1 MPLPTPPTMLLAAGG
16 LAMVSGPFLRFR
28 LSGFWRWYFFL
39 SLLIAACGIFMDPQ
53 TSTPSLETLNVNR
66 VWINDTLAIW
76 EQWVVLTFGLFSGVA
91 LFESTSKIDDRSKV
105 YGFLLFGIAGLLL
118 AARSN
123 DFLNLGLSLEMTS
136 LATAALR
143 RVTNSRAGSERLPMS
158 SAGSSQSVDR
168 PQIEFDLLPSALLWL
183 GIALL
188 TNCVATTH
196 FDAVRLVLLDAY
208 DPGDTEN
215 SIGTPSKLLLLAI
228 GMIVFSLVARMGLGP
243 FQLGFSSYIHRSS
256 FRSYGL
262 TVLVG
267 PLIGSMVMARLC
279 GRVFVG
285 IGQPLDVL
293 LSVMCLASFASSS
306 IMAVRG
312 FSADVKAIPKW
323 VTSLVLLQSAWMG
336 VGLMAVTMELQYP
349 EARWGAFLEQNE
361 TLGLVVLSQFTGLFA
376 CGGLVWV
383 LNHLERIDRGI
394 EFVEDLKGLVRHAPA
409 ATFVLIVSLASL
421 IGCPWTAGFWSR
433 WLILLAGSNVHIKTT
448 SSIFVPYAGLRIVL
462 MIGTVATMIVAGCVI
477 RLLREMLLEPSLTRP
492 TVVGGRGPLVA
503 GLMAAVATVLI
514 GVAPQ
519 LLLVPLRSM
528 KSPREIQPRI
538 LPRGSGKNHSA
549 FRMRNK
555 HLVNFYECSCQA
567 RCARQVSDH
576 FLISI
581 KLSCCSW
588 QSCISWAQFC
598 PVWSGTSFPDHH
610 PCEDN
615 PFILV
620 DPYS

>member
-76 EQWVVLTFGLFSGVA
+76 EQWVVLTVGLLSGVA
-91 LFESTSKIDDRSKV
+91 LIESSSKIDDRSKD

-123 DFLNLGLSLEMTS
+123 DFLNLGLSLEITG
-136 LATAALR
+136 LATIALR
-143 RVTNSRAGSERLPMS
+143 RVTNSRTGSASLPVS
-158 SAGSSQSVDR
+158 SDGSIQSFDR
-168 PQIEFDLLPSALLWL
+168 SQIEFDLLPSALLWL
-183 GIALL
+183 GVALL
-188 TNCVATTH
+188 TNCLATTQ

-208 DPGDTEN
+208 EPGDMEN
-215 SIGTPSKLLLLAI
+215 SIGAPSKLLLLSI

-243 FQLGFSSYIHRSS
+243 FQLGFSLIMHQGS
-256 FRSYGL
+256 FRSAGP
-262 TVLVG
+262 TVLIG
-267 PLIGSMVMARLC
+267 PLIGSMVLARLC
-279 GRVFVG
+279 GRVFAG

-293 LSVMCLASFASSS
+293 LSVTCLASFAASSV
-306 IMAVRG
+306 MAVRG
-312 FSADVKAIPKW
+312 FSAEVKAIPKW
-323 VTSLVLLQSAWMG
+323 LTSLVLLQSAWMG
-336 VGLMAVTMELQYP
+336 VGLMVVTMELQNP
-349 EARWGAFLEQNE
+349 EIRWGAFPEQNE
-361 TLGLVVLSQFTGLFA
+361 TLGLVVLSQFAGLFGCA
-376 CGGLVWV
+376 GLVWF
-383 LNHLERIDRGI
+383 LSYLERTDRGI
-394 EFVEDLKGLVRHAPA
+394 EFVEDLKGLVRHSPT
-409 ATFVLIVSLASL
+409 ATFGIIVSLASL

-433 WLILLAGSNVHIKTT
+433 WLILLAGSNVHIKAT

-462 MIGTVATMIVAGCVI
+462 MIGTVATMIVAVCVI